1 VFGEAPDYSFRMIF
15 SAAAFASDS
24 QSKSSGVTK
33 LVVVLP
39 WINLLDGRIG
49 VMAARQYPGLRS

>member
-1 VFGEAPDYSFRMIF
+1 MIF